1 MLRDNDLKPCEGTNC
16 YFEGEAAKQVDLDLV
31 QNLLQQANEN
41 KYDLPIKFG
50 RDEVEAWGVA
60 ECNQRTLSDHC
71 EP

>member
-41 KYDLPIKFG
+41 KYGP
-50 RDEVEAWGVA
+50 A
-60 ECNQRTLSDHC
+60 NQVW
-71 EP
+71 PG